1 MGYKVAVVGATG
13 AVGRE
18 MLRTLAER
26 EFPVDKVFAL
36 ASENSVGKEVSY
48 GEDDILSVQSV
59 DTFDF
64 ANADIAL
71 FSAGSE
77 LTKELGP
84 KAGAAGCVVIDN
96 SSAFRMDEDVPLI
109 VPEVNG
115 HVLESFSRIRI
126 AATLLLT
133 PIVQPPK
140 WLLPLNHFMRPMG
153 LNGLLYQHIKRFQV
167 LAIRQWMSY
176 LNKHAGFLLMISKSR
191 KISPRK
197 LHLT

>member
-1 MGYKVAVVGATG
+1 MGYNVAVVGATG

-36 ASENSVGKEVSY
+36 LQRTLLAKKSAMVKTIFCLFRRLMGL
-48 GEDDILSVQSV
+48 ILLMQ
-59 DTFDF
+59 
-64 ANADIAL
+64 IL
-71 FSAGSE
+71 PFSAGSE
-77 LTKELGP
+77 LVKELGP

-115 HVLESFSRIRI
+115 HVLESYSRIRI
-126 AATLLLT
+126 AVTLLLI
-133 PIVQPPK
+133 PIAQQPN
-140 WLLPLNHFMRPMG
+140 WLLPLSHCMKLTG
-153 LNGLLYQHIKRFQV
+153 LSGLLYRPIRRFLV

-176 LNKHAGFLLMISKSR
+176 LNKHAGFLLMTLKSR